1 VQLVW
6 LSQSEATFQ
15 SRSFENRMSRLRK
28 ITRNSG
34 EKTTAVDKLR
44 LALKSASAKSLVN
57 DRSQVRAVT
66 CHLNDDADKRQAS
79 EQSKR
84 INRVK
89 LHGAGVGAKRRRRTN
104 DVIILSSSSSSPSS
118 FANFHV
124 TANERNS
131 IKKQKKNVSR
141 SRVAAEGC

>member
-1 VQLVW
+1 LH
-6 LSQSEATFQ
+6 
-15 SRSFENRMSRLRK
+15 N
-28 ITRNSG
+28 TRNSG

-89 LHGAGVGAKRRRRTN
+89 LHGVGVGAKRRRRTN

-118 FANFHV
+118 VANFHV
-124 TANERNS
+124 TANEQNS
-131 IKKQKKNVSR
+131 KKKYKEKTFHAVGLQQKGVERRESVVWSYAVQMEK
-141 SRVAAEGC
+141 

>member
-1 VQLVW
+1 
-6 LSQSEATFQ
+6 
-15 SRSFENRMSRLRK
+15 MSRLRK

-89 LHGAGVGAKRRRRTN
+89 LHGVAVGAKRRRRTN

-118 FANFHV
+118 VANFHV

-131 IKKQKKNVSR
+131 IKKTKAFHAVGLQQKGVERRES
-141 SRVAAEGC
+141 VVMELCGAWQMEQ

>member
-1 VQLVW
+1 VYH
-6 LSQSEATFQ
+6 
-15 SRSFENRMSRLRK
+15 N
-28 ITRNSG
+28 TRNSG

-57 DRSQVRAVT
+57 GRSQVRAVT

-89 LHGAGVGAKRRRRTN
+89 LHGVGVGAKRRRRTN

-118 FANFHV
+118 VANFVV
-124 TANERNS
+124 TANEQNS
-131 IKKQKKNVSR
+131 MKNKKKMFRAIVLQQKGVERRDSVVWSYAVQMEK
-141 SRVAAEGC
+141 